1 MKDILDLQLE
11 SEITKQDKI
20 KKIQEEV
27 DNLNKSLNA
36 CIDLVSESVGNDH
49 TLENL
54 RRLKEETTASYARV
68 TNEIDEVLEKGR
80 DNITQIKLEQKAKE
94 EIEEEMSEENKKGSE
109 A

>member
-11 SEITKQDKI
+11 SEVVKQEKI
-20 KKIQEEV
+20 KRIQEEV

-49 TLENL
+49 TLEKL
-54 RRLKEETTASYARV
+54 RRLKEETTASYSRAA
-68 TNEIDEVLEKGR
+68 NEIDEVLEKGR
-80 DNITQIKLEQKAKE
+80 ESINEIKLEKKAKE
-94 EIEEEMSEENKKGSE
+94 EIEEEQEKGSE